1 MSARLT
7 ARDIPLTRRT
17 PAMTITTRRTALASA
32 ASALILA
39 ATARR
44 AAAAADWPARPIRL
58 IVPVAPGGSQDVVA
72 RHWARAVGDRIGQT
86 ITVENL
92 PGGGST
98 IGYAAAARAAADG
111 HTLLAGA
118 DSLSIVGTLAPRL
131 PFDPLA
137 FAPVHRTVR
146 VPQILVVKADHPA
159 RDLAA
164 WLDAARAKGASVGT
178 PGTGQLSHLLTAQLA
193 AESGAELTHVSYR
206 GGPLALNDLLAGHLD
221 GVMINIGAV
230 TGHVRAGRLRGLA
243 VSPAARSTALPDVPT
258 FTDAGFPV
266 LAAVGWHGIVAPAG
280 TDAAI
285 LAKLN
290 AASRAAVADA
300 SLAERLAALGVE
312 PTDEGPDVLAEAIRE
327 DAERYAAIIRRFN
340 IVAEG

>member
-1 MSARLT
+1 
-7 ARDIPLTRRT
+7 
-17 PAMTITTRRTALASA
+17 MTTTTRRTALASA
-32 ASALILA
+32 AASLVLA

-44 AAAAADWPARPIRL
+44 ATAQASWPARPIRL

-72 RHWARAVGDRIGQT
+72 RHWARAVGERIGTT

-98 IGYAAAARAAADG
+98 IGYAATARSTPDG
-111 HTLLAGA
+111 YTLLAGA

-131 PFDPLA
+131 PFDPLG

-146 VPQILVVKADHPA
+146 VPQILVVRADQPSTT
-159 RDLAA
+159 LAD
-164 WLDAARAKGASVGT
+164 WLSRAKAQGANVGT

-193 AESGAELTHVSYR
+193 AESGAALTHVSYR

-230 TGHVRAGRLRGLA
+230 TEHARAGRLRGLA
-243 VSPAARSTALPDVPT
+243 VSPDTRSIALPDVPT
-258 FTDAGFPV
+258 LAESGFAG
-266 LAAVGWHGIVAPAG
+266 LTAVGWHGIVAPSG

-285 LAKLN
+285 VAKLN
-290 AASRAAVADA
+290 AASREAVKEPDLAA
-300 SLAERLAALGVE
+300 RLASLGVE
-312 PTDEGPDVLAEAIRE
+312 PTDEGPEALGAAIRE
-327 DAERYAAIIRRFN
+327 DAVRYAGIIRRFG

>member
-1 MSARLT
+1 MT
-7 ARDIPLTRRT
+7 TITRR
-17 PAMTITTRRTALASA
+17 AALASA
-32 ASALILA
+32 ASALVSA

-44 AAAAADWPARPIRL
+44 ATAQAAWPSRPLKL

-72 RHWARAVGDRIGQT
+72 RHWARAVSERIGHAIT
-86 ITVENL
+86 IENV

-98 IGYAAAARAAADG
+98 IGYAAAARAAPDG

-131 PFDPLA
+131 AFDPLG

-146 VPQILVVKADHPA
+146 VPQILVVRADHPA

-164 WLDAARAKGASVGT
+164 WLALPRAKGASVGT

-230 TGHVRAGRLRGLA
+230 TEHVRAGRLRGLA

-258 FTDAGFPV
+258 LTEAGFGA
-266 LAAVGWHGIVAPAG
+266 LTAVGWHGIVAPHG
-280 TDAAI
+280 TDPTI

-290 AASRAAVADA
+290 AASRDAVREPG
-300 SLAERLAALGVE
+300 LVERLAALGVE
-312 PTDEGPDVLAEAIRE
+312 PTDEGPEALADAIRE
-327 DAERYAAIIRRFN
+327 DAVRYGAIIRRFN